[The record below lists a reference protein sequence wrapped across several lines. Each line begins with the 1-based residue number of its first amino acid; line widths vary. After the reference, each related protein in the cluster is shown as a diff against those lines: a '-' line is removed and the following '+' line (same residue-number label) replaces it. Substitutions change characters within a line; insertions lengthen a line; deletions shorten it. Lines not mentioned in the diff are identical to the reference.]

1 MGTLISCSPWSHESK
16 MLKHIA
22 QLVVSF
28 NPAHGRQAQTARLV
42 LNKVLTEDSLASN
55 PNCEIK
61 AEVHADDTPAS
72 IKVLFNNTKEPLEFT
87 PESGSVTQVL
97 HSIAGTQQR
106 IENDL

>member
-1 MGTLISCSPWSHESK
+1 MCATDTTI
-16 MLKHIA
+16 
-22 QLVVSF
+22 
-28 NPAHGRQAQTARLV
+28 RLV

-55 PNCEIK
+55 PKCEIK
-61 AEVHADDTPAS
+61 AEVHANDTPAS